1 MEKTT
6 HYNMI
11 LNPMYLLSVFYGIF
25 YIAFLF
31 APTISFVANGVSGV
45 ASGWDIISVCFSGS
59 SLGGYSIVGGAGAVL
74 IILGLLLFLGTIFSF
89 VSLILGILGLAKKFN
104 TEKYINALILTNL
117 IIFVAATT
125 LIIVLS
131 NLIINQNV
139 GLSSYAFTSLFVGYG
154 QIAFNIL
161 PILYVVVHSTIVREI
176 AFSKT
181 MSEKQTTQN
190 NAK

>member
-1 MEKTT
+1 MVFKTT
-6 HYNMI
+6 DQ
-11 LNPMYLLSVFYGIF
+11 IF
-25 YIAFLF
+25 YDESNIRGQMMRYNANKL
-31 APTISFVANGVSGV
+31 SFNLGV
-45 ASGWDIISVCFSGS
+45 
-59 SLGGYSIVGGAGAVL
+59 
-74 IILGLLLFLGTIFSF
+74 
-89 VSLILGILGLAKKFN
+89 LGLAKKFN

-190 NAK
+190 NVK